1 MIIIRPAVAKDLD
14 QLYDLAERAGP
25 GMTTFPP
32 NHEVLSR
39 KLEAAQAA
47 FAGDGDSY
55 LMVMEDT
62 ATGQLLGTSA
72 VYSDIGIDA
81 PFYSF
86 VMLTR
91 TQHCFEYNLRS
102 TSKTLH
108 LVNEYTGDCEVGTLI
123 LHPDARG
130 RGLGK
135 LLTKCRYLLLA
146 QFRERF
152 GARVIAELR
161 GWLNEDHH
169 SPFWEH
175 VGKIFFPGLSFKEA
189 DYMSATT
196 NNQFIA
202 DLMPEYP
209 IYVELLPK
217 EAQDVIGKPHNDG
230 RPAFNMLLQEGFRWE
245 NCVDIFDAGPTV
257 HTRVEDIH
265 TVANSQ
271 LHPVAITDAN
281 TEGFSALLCNTSLA
295 HFRVIQ
301 DVVSI
306 DADNQVHISASAAS
320 HLQVNQGDNVRLYRL

>member
-1 MIIIRPAVAKDLD
+1 
-14 QLYDLAERAGP
+14 
-25 GMTTFPP
+25 
-32 NHEVLSR
+32 
-39 KLEAAQAA
+39 
-47 FAGDGDSY
+47 
-55 LMVMEDT
+55 MEDT
-62 ATGQLLGTSA
+62 ATGELLGTSA
-72 VYSDIGIDA
+72 VYSNIGVDA

-108 LVNEYTGDCEVGTLI
+108 LVNEYTGDSEVGTLI

-152 GARVIAELR
+152 GKRVIAELR
-161 GWLNEDHH
+161 GWLDEEHS

-175 VGKIFFPGLSFKEA
+175 VGKIFFPGLSFKQA

-209 IYVELLPK
+209 IYVELLPQS
-217 EAQDVIGKPHNDG
+217 AQEVIGKPHNDG

-271 LHPVAITDAN
+271 LHSTIISDTNPG
-281 TEGFSALLCNTSLA
+281 GFSALVCNTSLA
-295 HFRVIQ
+295 NFRVIQ
-301 DVVSI
+301 DVI
-306 DADNQVHISASAAS
+306 DLDAEDRALLSANAAK
-320 HLQVNQGDNVRLYRL
+320 HLQISEGDTVRVYRL